1 MAKLLH
7 GCWLQKLHPVPS
19 PINVQ
24 VFPQAKSDASI
35 CCFVSEGLMI
45 TDNVTPLQLLLCW

>member
-24 VFPQAKSDASI
+24 DFPQAKSDASI

-45 TDNVTPLQLLLCW
+45 TDNVTPLQLLLC